1 MYRYSKF
8 IVLFFMLFFGVKVGG
23 QTISSD
29 AVSLG
34 NFVKRMYESQPFEGC
49 RILDDYDNK
58 YLISL
63 VVLDKTKYKD
73 QITMDRVANVKARN
87 NTSIFLNGSTISSE
101 YIITTD
107 SLKTDSASTITVKTS
122 EIIKESSVG
131 FVQGM
136 EVLLTFETASGTRK
150 VYVLYRKVD

>member
-1 MYRYSKF
+1 MYK
-8 IVLFFMLFFGVKVGG
+8 VCCLVCLFLLSGVRHVSA

-29 AVSLG
+29 VVSLG

-49 RILDDYDNK
+49 RILEDYNNK

-63 VVLDKTKYKD
+63 VVLDKAKYKD
-73 QITMDRVANVKARN
+73 ELTMDRVANVKARN

-107 SLKTDSASTITVKTS
+107 SLKTDSASTVTVKTS

-136 EVLLTFETASGTRK
+136 EVLITFETASGTRK